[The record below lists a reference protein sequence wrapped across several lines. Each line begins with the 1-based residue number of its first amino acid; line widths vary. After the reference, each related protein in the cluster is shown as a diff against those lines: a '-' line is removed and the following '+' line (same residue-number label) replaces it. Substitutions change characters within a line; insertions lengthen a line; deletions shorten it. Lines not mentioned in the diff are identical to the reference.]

1 MYKMITLDHVNKNS
15 GNFLPTLWLVDK
27 YKQYPNCV
35 SVICNLEQKKLN
47 ENKFLKKFKEKF
59 TNFCIWEDNV
69 IGVKPEVSEEVL
81 EELDRPFYVSQP
93 TALQFSGICE
103 EYRCALNY
111 YSSRMLIYF
120 CDKALI
126 GNFIEDI
133 KSLFEECS
141 EKVVSTTKVN
151 LITFDGQD
159 YGLTECEIRDVNV
172 DLDKHYNDDF
182 KPVYKDISDF
192 LNSPKSGLVILHG
205 TQGTGKTYM
214 IRHLVNN
221 FDKQFIIIN
230 NSMMNSLSD
239 PVFLNFILDHKNSVI
254 ILEDCEQLLKD
265 RSENVFTNG
274 ISNILNMT
282 DGLYSDIL
290 NIKFIATFNSPD
302 TSIDKALMRKG
313 RLAAKYKFD
322 ELSLE
327 KTNRILKELGKP
339 EASKGMTLA
348 DIYNLDIQSY
358 EHKTRRKIGF

>member
-1 MYKMITLDHVNKNS
+1 MITLDHVNKNS

-47 ENKFLKKFKEKF
+47 ENKFLKRFKEKF
-59 TNFCIWEDNV
+59 ANFCIWEDNV

-103 EYRCALNY
+103 EYKCALSY

-159 YGLTECEIRDVNV
+159 YGLTECKIRDVNV

-205 TQGTGKTYM
+205 TQGTGNLCKNY
-214 IRHLVNN
+214 LY
-221 FDKQFIIIN
+221 
-230 NSMMNSLSD
+230 LSI
-239 PVFLNFILDHKNSVI
+239 FVI
-254 ILEDCEQLLKD
+254 I
-265 RSENVFTNG
+265 FA
-274 ISNILNMT
+274 
-282 DGLYSDIL
+282 
-290 NIKFIATFNSPD
+290 IKT
-302 TSIDKALMRKG
+302 TYGKA
-313 RLAAKYKFD
+313 
-322 ELSLE
+322 
-327 KTNRILKELGKP
+327 
-339 EASKGMTLA
+339 
-348 DIYNLDIQSY
+348 
-358 EHKTRRKIGF
+358 

>member
-1 MYKMITLDHVNKNS
+1 MITLDHVNKNS

-159 YGLTECEIRDVNV
+159 YGFSLMNIRLDVK
-172 DLDKHYNDDF
+172 LDSND
-182 KPVYKDISDF
+182 V
-192 LNSPKSGLVILHG
+192 L
-205 TQGTGKTYM
+205 
-214 IRHLVNN
+214 
-221 FDKQFIIIN
+221 
-230 NSMMNSLSD
+230 
-239 PVFLNFILDHKNSVI
+239 
-254 ILEDCEQLLKD
+254 
-265 RSENVFTNG
+265 
-274 ISNILNMT
+274 
-282 DGLYSDIL
+282 
-290 NIKFIATFNSPD
+290 
-302 TSIDKALMRKG
+302 
-313 RLAAKYKFD
+313 
-322 ELSLE
+322 
-327 KTNRILKELGKP
+327 
-339 EASKGMTLA
+339 
-348 DIYNLDIQSY
+348 DIYLLVTLCVYCYWN
-358 EHKTRRKIGF
+358 R

>member
-1 MYKMITLDHVNKNS
+1 MITLDHVNKNS

-141 EKVVSTTKVN
+141 EK
-151 LITFDGQD
+151 
-159 YGLTECEIRDVNV
+159 
-172 DLDKHYNDDF
+172 
-182 KPVYKDISDF
+182 
-192 LNSPKSGLVILHG
+192 
-205 TQGTGKTYM
+205 
-214 IRHLVNN
+214 
-221 FDKQFIIIN
+221 
-230 NSMMNSLSD
+230 
-239 PVFLNFILDHKNSVI
+239 
-254 ILEDCEQLLKD
+254 
-265 RSENVFTNG
+265 
-274 ISNILNMT
+274 
-282 DGLYSDIL
+282 
-290 NIKFIATFNSPD
+290 
-302 TSIDKALMRKG
+302 
-313 RLAAKYKFD
+313 
-322 ELSLE
+322 
-327 KTNRILKELGKP
+327 
-339 EASKGMTLA
+339 
-348 DIYNLDIQSY
+348 
-358 EHKTRRKIGF
+358 